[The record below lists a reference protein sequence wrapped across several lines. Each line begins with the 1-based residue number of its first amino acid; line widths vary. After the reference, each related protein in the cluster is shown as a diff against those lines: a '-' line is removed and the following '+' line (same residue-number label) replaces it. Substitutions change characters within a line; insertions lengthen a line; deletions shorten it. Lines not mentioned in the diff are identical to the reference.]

1 MDSPIN
7 IASIQLPDISTVA
20 HPVNQLYKQL
30 AGDVNFRFLT
40 LKFFTSMFVN
50 GYTINDFQGI
60 LNDNSLRYGYF
71 AESIPTM
78 TTDLA
83 DSYIVYYLQL
93 IDLIKDKY
101 ESYKSQAQIIKQITT
116 GLPAIMSVDLETHYT
131 GWYIVIY

>member
-1 MDSPIN
+1 
-7 IASIQLPDISTVA
+7 
-20 HPVNQLYKQL
+20 
-30 AGDVNFRFLT
+30 
-40 LKFFTSMFVN
+40 MFVN

-71 AESIPTM
+71 AESIPMM